1 MNPEAF
7 PQPMQVEAVDG
18 EVVIL
23 GPDGLNGSMTP
34 DAAEASARRL
44 LAAAAQARSHLACED
59 RGAANTNEDKDEKH
73 EA

>member
-34 DAAEASARRL
+34 DAAEASGRRL
-44 LAAAAQARSHLACED
+44 LAAAAEARGHRARE
-59 RGAANTNEDKDEKH
+59 GAAAAANEDGVEQHK
-73 EA
+73 A